1 MALVLENVRSGR
13 NVGSILRTADAFALA
28 EVVMV
33 GYTPVPPHRE
43 ILKTSL
49 GAEASVPWRHFGD
62 IEDAVDTLR
71 QEGWRVLALEQT
83 TGGVDVR
90 DVRFGESRLAFVV
103 GNEVRGVSQE
113 ALALVDGAVEIGQ
126 YGMKHSLNVGVA
138 AGVVAYLGAAGRG
151 VLRSADRRTRGGG

>member
-13 NVGSILRTADAFALA
+13 NVGSMLRTADAFALA
-28 EVVMV
+28 EVVLV

-49 GAEASVPWRHFGD
+49 GAEESVPWRHFGT
-62 IEDAVDTLR
+62 IEEAVGALR
-71 QEGWRVLALEQT
+71 QNGWRVLALEQT
-83 TGGVDVR
+83 TESVDVR
-90 DVRFGESRLAFVV
+90 DVRFGESPLAFVV
-103 GNEVRGVSQE
+103 GNEVRGVSQA
-113 ALALVDGAVEIGQ
+113 ALDLVDGAVEIGQ

-151 VLRSADRRTRGGG
+151 PAICGSQDA